1 MWLGPGNRLCL
12 MQFTHCEAGCQPARP
27 DGERLRAAARAVPR
41 RAVARSLEA
50 LRHRFESAGALWY
63 RFHSVQTRKT
73 YPHVFQKQITYF
85 AFLRFLRIT
94 RNKRYMTSKHLDDS
108 SSFSAQIF
116 HPNP

>member
-1 MWLGPGNRLCL
+1 MWLGPGNILCL
-12 MQFTHCEAGCQPARP
+12 MQFTHCEAGCSKIARKP
-27 DGERLRAAARAVPR
+27 FQ
-41 RAVARSLEA
+41 SLET

-94 RNKRYMTSKHLDDS
+94 RNKRYMTSKIQMCTS
-108 SSFSAQIF
+108 ISIIS
-116 HPNP
+116 